1 MNVLSIGGSDPSSG
15 AGIQSDVRTFTSLGV
30 HGLTVVTAITSQN
43 TVKFSKT
50 EAVSSKMIKDQLD
63 VVFSDFTVNAIKI
76 GMVYKDSIIKVIY
89 SKLKNIKAPIVLDP
103 VIRSTTNGNLIEKGA
118 LTVYKKLLLPLA
130 FVVTPNV
137 SEAEKLTGVRILTKN
152 NVLKCAQKI
161 RQLGAKNV
169 VITGNQFEKGRIDD
183 FVLENSTHYYI
194 SGKKLQIVN
203 HGSGCNYSASLAV
216 AIASGKSFCEAV
228 KFAKEFAYNSIKS
241 SQKIGKGV
249 PITNFKKS
257 ELEKSLEESILDF
270 KNLKNIYS
278 LIPECQTNFVYS
290 KLHPKS
296 IHDILGISG
305 RIIRT
310 GKSVN
315 VAGSI
320 EYGASRHVASTIL
333 AVAKKFPSVRS
344 ALNLKYD
351 SKIIEKCR
359 RNGFTVLHYDRTK
372 EPSHIKS
379 KENSSVLWGIKN
391 AIKNETDTPDIV
403 FHKGDFGKEPMI
415 IVFGKNPSNVIK
427 KVSNILWHCR
437 RNS

>member
-50 EAVSSKMIKDQLD
+50 EQVSSSMIKDQLD
-63 VVFSDFTVNAIKI
+63 AVFSDFTVDAIKI
-76 GMVYKDSIIKVIY
+76 GMVYKSSVIKAIY
-89 SKLKNIKAPIVLDP
+89 SELKNVKAPIILDP
-103 VIRSTTNGNLIEKGA
+103 VIRSTTNGSLIEKNA
-118 LTVYKKLLLPLA
+118 LNAYKKLLVPLA
-130 FVVTPNV
+130 FVITPNV
-137 SEAEKLTGVRILTKN
+137 SEAEKLTGFKISTKN
-152 NVLKCAQKI
+152 DALKCALKI
-161 RQLGAKNV
+161 RDLGAKNV
-169 VITGNQFEKGRIDD
+169 VITGNQFEKGRVDD
-183 FVLENSTHYYI
+183 FVLENTTHYSI

-216 AIASGKSFCEAV
+216 AIATGKSFQEAV
-228 KFAKEFAYNSIKS
+228 KFAKNYAYNSIKNS
-241 SQKIGKGV
+241 KKIGKGI

-257 ELEKSLEESILDF
+257 EIEKSLSNSILDF

-296 IHDILGISG
+296 IRDILGISG
-305 RIIRT
+305 RIVRA

-315 VAGSI
+315 VAGNL
-320 EYGASRHVASTIL
+320 EYGASIHVASAIL
-333 AVAKKFPSVRS
+333 AVTKKFPLIRS

-351 SKIIEKCR
+351 SKIIKKFID
-359 RNGFTVLHYDRTK
+359 GGLTVLSYDSTK
-372 EPSHIKS
+372 EPSHVKR
-379 KENSSVLWGIKN
+379 KENSSVLCGMKNSIKKT
-391 AIKNETDTPDIV
+391 ITPPDII

-415 IVFGKNPSNVIK
+415 VVFGENPSEVIK
-427 KVSNILWHCR
+427 KISSIL
-437 RNS
+437 

>member
-15 AGIQSDVRTFTSLGV
+15 AGIQSDVRTFATLGV
-30 HGLTVVTAITSQN
+30 HGLTIVTAVTSQN

-50 EAVSSKMIKDQLD
+50 EPVSLAMIKDQLD
-63 VVFSDFTVNAIKI
+63 AIFSDFAVDAIKI
-76 GMVYKDSIIKVIY
+76 GMVYKDYAIKALY
-89 SKLKNIKAPIVLDP
+89 TRLKNINVPIVLDP
-103 VIRSTTNGNLIEKGA
+103 VIRSTTNGNLIEKSA
-118 LTVYKKLLLPLA
+118 LTVYKKLLFPLA

-137 SEAEKLTGVRILTKN
+137 FEAEKLTGLKILSKN
-152 NVLKCAQKI
+152 DALKCAQKI

-169 VITGNQFEKGRIDD
+169 VITGNQFEKGRVDD
-183 FVLENSTHYYI
+183 FVLENSKHYFL
-194 SGKKLQIVN
+194 SDKKLKMTN

-216 AIASGKSFCEAV
+216 ALATGKSFRDAV
-228 KFAKEFAYNSIKS
+228 KFAKDFAYSSIKN
-241 SQKIGKGV
+241 SQKIGRGI

-257 ELEKSLEESILDF
+257 ELEKSLETSIQDF

-290 KLHPKS
+290 KLRPKS

-305 RIIRT
+305 RIVRT

-320 EYGASRHVASTIL
+320 GYGASRHVASAIL
-333 AVAKKFPSVRS
+333 AVAKKFPSIRS

-351 SKIIEKCR
+351 SKIIKKCKQ
-359 RNGFTVLHYDRTK
+359 NGLIVLHYDRTK
-372 EPSHIKS
+372 EPSRIKR

-391 AIKNETDTPDIV
+391 AIRNETSPPDIV

-415 IVFGKNPSNVIK
+415 IVFGKNPSNVIE
-427 KVSNILWHCR
+427 KVSSIL
-437 RNS
+437 

>member
-50 EAVSSKMIKDQLD
+50 EAVSSEMIEDQLD
-63 VVFSDFTVNAIKI
+63 AIFSDFTIDAIKI
-76 GMVYKDSIIKVIY
+76 GMVYNSAIIKSLY
-89 SKLKNIKAPIVLDP
+89 SKLKNIKVPIVLDP
-103 VIRSTTNGNLIEKGA
+103 VIRSTTNGSLIEKRA

-130 FVVTPNV
+130 FVVTPNA
-137 SEAEKLTGVRILTKN
+137 SEAEKLTGMKILTKN
-152 NVLKCAQKI
+152 DALKCAQKI
-161 RQLGAKNV
+161 KQLGAKNV

-183 FVLENSTHYYI
+183 FVLENSTHYSI
-194 SGKKLQIVN
+194 SGKKLRITN
-203 HGSGCNYSASLAV
+203 HGSGCNYSAALAV
-216 AIASGKSFCEAV
+216 ALATKKSFREAV
-228 KFAKEFAYNSIKS
+228 KIAKEYAYNSIKNS
-241 SQKIGKGV
+241 KKIGKGI

-257 ELEKSLEESILDF
+257 ELEKSLEDSILDF

-290 KLHPKS
+290 KHHPKS

-305 RIIRT
+305 RIVRT
-310 GKSVN
+310 GKNVN

-320 EYGASRHVASTIL
+320 EYGSSKHVASAIL
-333 AVAKKFPSVRS
+333 AVAKKFPNIRS

-351 SKIIEKCR
+351 SKIIKKCR
-359 RNGFTVLHYDRTK
+359 RNGLIVLHYDRTK
-372 EPSHIKS
+372 EPSHIKR

-391 AIKNETDTPDIV
+391 AIKNETNPPDIV

-415 IVFGKNPSNVIK
+415 MVFGKNPSNVIK
-427 KVSNILWHCR
+427 KVSSIL
-437 RNS
+437 

>member
-15 AGIQSDVRTFTSLGV
+15 AGIQSDVRTFATFGV
-30 HGLTVVTAITSQN
+30 HGLTVITAVTSQN

-50 EAVSSKMIKDQLD
+50 EPVSSEMIKDQLD
-63 VVFSDFTVNAIKI
+63 AIFSDFTVDAIKI
-76 GMVYKDSIIKVIY
+76 GMVYNGSIIKALY

-103 VIRSTTNGNLIEKGA
+103 VIRSTTNGRLIEKSA
-118 LTVYKKLLLPLA
+118 LSVYKKLLFPLA

-137 SEAEKLTGVRILTKN
+137 SEAEKLTGMKILTKN
-152 NVLKCAQKI
+152 DVLKCAQKI
-161 RQLGAKNV
+161 RQLGVKNV
-169 VITGNQFEKGRIDD
+169 VITGNQFEKGCVDD
-183 FVLENSTHYYI
+183 FVLENSTHYSI

-216 AIASGKSFCEAV
+216 ALATGKSFRDAV
-228 KFAKEFAYNSIKS
+228 KFAKEFSYNSIKN
-241 SQKIGKGV
+241 SQKIGSGI

-257 ELEKSLEESILDF
+257 ELEKSLEDSILDF
-270 KNLKNIYS
+270 KNLKNIYL

-305 RIIRT
+305 RIVRT

-315 VAGSI
+315 VAGSL
-320 EYGASRHVASTIL
+320 EYGASRHVASAIL
-333 AVAKKFPSVRS
+333 AVAKKFPSIRS

-351 SKIIEKCR
+351 SKIIKKCK
-359 RNGFTVLHYDRTK
+359 RNGLAVLHYDRTK
-372 EPSHIKS
+372 EPSHIKR

-391 AIKNETDTPDIV
+391 AIKNETSPPDIV

-427 KVSNILWHCR
+427 KVTSIL
-437 RNS
+437 